1 MEGSPK
7 MRKLIAFFF
16 MTAIVL
22 FGWPDDRAAAAEDL
36 QALID
41 SAEEG
46 AVLQLENKTYQGNI
60 TISKALTL
68 IGSTRTSIKGDGTG
82 NVVSIHASG
91 VELHDLTVSGSS
103 MNRNS
108 AEEYAAVK
116 IYSDH
121 NVLDNLTVK
130 NSYHGVYL
138 SKADHNTIKNSV
150 ISGSGNGEIAGQGNG
165 LHVYYSNNN
174 IFENNR
180 ISGSRDGMFF
190 DYANNNRTINN
201 HISET
206 RYGLHYM
213 YSDDNIFKGN
223 IFTLNSGGAAVMN
236 SNRLTLTNN
245 EFIFNYGHRSFGLLI
260 LSANDNEIENNTFYL
275 NQRGLYIDQSSRNM
289 ITNNRIIQNQIGIE
303 LWASSSEQVFSKNQI
318 HGNSIPALT
327 LGGSADNSWN
337 ADGTGNDWGSQ
348 FPLADLDQ
356 NGIGDQPV
364 SYYSS
369 LYEQIED
376 QELTYLFLKSPAIKL
391 FDRINGLLQKNDK
404 MFEDHYPLVQTTNK
418 EFQKGWLIFAAVI
431 ALLILIRGRNR
442 LCITFGR
449 NGRKA

>member
-1 MEGSPK
+1 MK
-7 MRKLIAFFF
+7 KLTAFFF
-16 MTAIVL
+16 LTAIVI
-22 FGWPDDRAAAAEDL
+22 FGWPDDRVAAAEDL

-46 AVLQLENKTYQGNI
+46 AVLKLENKIYHGNI
-60 TISKALTL
+60 TISKPLTL
-68 IGSTRTSIKGDGTG
+68 TGSARTIIEGDGTG
-82 NVVSIHASG
+82 NVVSIDATG

-121 NVLDNLTVK
+121 NILDNLTVK
-130 NSYHGVYL
+130 NSYHGIYL
-138 SKADHNTIKNSV
+138 SEADHNTIKNTV
-150 ISGSGNGEIAGQGNG
+150 ISGSGKGEIAGQGNG

-174 IFENNR
+174 TFENNR

-190 DYANNNRTINN
+190 DYANDNRTIDN

-213 YSDDNIFKGN
+213 YSDDNIFEGN
-223 IFTLNSGGAAVMN
+223 VFTLNGGGAAVMH
-236 SNRLTLTNN
+236 SNRLKLTNN
-245 EFIFNYGHRSFGLLI
+245 EFIFNYGHKSFGLLI

-275 NQRGLYIDQSSRNM
+275 NKRGLYIDQSSRNM

-303 LWASSSEQVFSKNQI
+303 LWASSNEQVFSGNQI
-318 HGNSIPALT
+318 HTNSIPAIT
-327 LGGSADNSWN
+327 LGGSGDHSWGAN
-337 ADGTGNDWGSQ
+337 GTGNDWGSQ
-348 FPLADLDQ
+348 FPLTDLDQ

-376 QELTYLFLKSPAIKL
+376 QELTYLFFKSPALKL

-404 MFEDHYPLVQTTNK
+404 MLEDPDPLVKTTHN
-418 EFQKGWLIFAAVI
+418 QKGWLIFAGVI
-431 ALLILIRGRNR
+431 ALLILLKGRNR